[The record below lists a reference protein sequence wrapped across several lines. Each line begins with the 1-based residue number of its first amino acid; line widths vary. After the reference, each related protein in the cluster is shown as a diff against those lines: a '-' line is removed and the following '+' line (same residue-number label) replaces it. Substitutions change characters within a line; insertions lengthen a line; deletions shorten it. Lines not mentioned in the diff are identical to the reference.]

1 MLLTLKLALAIM
13 HNNETFEELLERA
26 KDILS
31 QEELGRFR
39 RVLNQR
45 KDVAG
50 PGSVKTMVDL
60 DAGVKLEISR
70 KEHELALRKRGEE
83 LHERVLG
90 FEKKRATIN
99 NDRNAKLKKQQ
110 EGRDKRISDMRHK
123 ESAIEESGALKAND
137 KLNAAALRRNR
148 IRDGIIENARTQK
161 YRPKPS
167 LNERGI
173 LVEKTPSESFNSIS
187 KQPAKIVSVKREK
200 RVGKPNITS
209 SSQTAHNVVMIE
221 LEARNLELLEKFKS
235 RDEQVQRNKAELR
248 QRLQDKS
255 RKLDERC
262 QKNLRSASD
271 SSKDKMH
278 KDLEGYMKRHVHK
291 NRLALREE
299 KTKQMITSFVQRRL
313 KLSTSWAL
321 NREKLNRE
329 QIIRHDLRLHEIL
342 RMHERSPKHPVVDE
356 TRRMNRVRVKA
367 RRKRILHR
375 IRRVRNSDEL
385 EKLRQKLTTV
395 ESL

>member
-1 MLLTLKLALAIM
+1 M
-13 HNNETFEELLERA
+13 HKNETFEELLERA

-31 QEELGRFR
+31 QEELDRFR
-39 RVLNQR
+39 RILNQR
-45 KDVAG
+45 KDVAEPG
-50 PGSVKTMVDL
+50 PVKTMVDL
-60 DAGVKLEISR
+60 DVGVKLEIAR

-83 LHERVLG
+83 LHEKVLG
-90 FEKKRATIN
+90 FEKKRAAIN
-99 NDRNAKLKKQQ
+99 NERNAKLKKQQ
-110 EGRDKRISDMRHK
+110 EERDKRISDIRHK
-123 ESAIEESGALKAND
+123 ESAVEESGALKAND

-161 YRPKPS
+161 YRLKPS
-167 LNERGI
+167 LNESGI
-173 LVEKTPSESFNSIS
+173 LVETTSSESLHSLS

-200 RVGKPNITS
+200 TIGKPNITS
-209 SSQTAHNVVMIE
+209 SSKTAHNVVTIE

-271 SSKDKMH
+271 SAKDKMH
-278 KDLEGYMKRHVHK
+278 KDLERYMKRHVHK

-299 KTKQMITSFVQRRL
+299 KTKHMITSFVQRRS
-313 KLSTSWAL
+313 KLSKSWAL

-342 RMHERSPKHPVVDE
+342 KMHQRSPKHSVVDD
-356 TRRMNRVRVKA
+356 TRRINRMRVKA
-367 RRKRILHR
+367 RRKPILHR
-375 IRRVRNSDEL
+375 IRRVKNSDEL
-385 EKLRQKLTTV
+385 EKVKQKLTTV
-395 ESL
+395 EIL